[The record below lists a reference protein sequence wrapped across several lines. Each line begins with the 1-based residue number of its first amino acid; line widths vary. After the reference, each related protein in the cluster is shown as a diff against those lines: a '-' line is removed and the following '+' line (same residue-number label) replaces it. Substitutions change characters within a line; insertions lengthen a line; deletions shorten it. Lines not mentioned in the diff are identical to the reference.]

1 MEVSA
6 IDGTDLRL
14 FIVTSRFL
22 VVLIRLRTT
31 GSGVVNI
38 VRTWSGSAC
47 PLGSDRRDVYYHSS
61 LSNQFANYFLAI
73 SSFVTW

>member
-38 VRTWSGSAC
+38 LRT
-47 PLGSDRRDVYYHSS
+47 
-61 LSNQFANYFLAI
+61 
-73 SSFVTW
+73 